1 MRGDLFHSLLA
12 KGPRSGPGPGP
23 LGGALALV
31 VAGALLAG
39 GTSAVP
45 ASAQAPG
52 PREGVYGAPFDLRL
66 VPLRERRG
74 EGEWP
79 PPEHPW
85 LASQTLLVPPGFR
98 ASLYAKFETANVRG
112 LALGPSGVLFVSRPQ
127 DGAIDL
133 LVDGNQDGFAEVRDQ
148 VLGGLDCPH
157 GLAVSGGWLY
167 AAQMH
172 RVERF
177 PLSGGNGAPSGA
189 PAGAPAPEV
198 SVGRQGELLADDLP
212 DGPCADHGYRSIAVD
227 PAKNALYVGV
237 GMLCNVCIEEGPGAE
252 KLATVRR
259 YPLPSPGTAAPAPA
273 APGAPS

>member
-1 MRGDLFHSLLA
+1 M
-12 KGPRSGPGPGP
+12 
-23 LGGALALV
+23 
-31 VAGALLAG
+31 
-39 GTSAVP
+39 
-45 ASAQAPG
+45 
-52 PREGVYGAPFDLRL
+52 
-66 VPLRERRG
+66 
-74 EGEWP
+74 
-79 PPEHPW
+79 
-85 LASQTLLVPPGFR
+85 PPGFR

-148 VLGGLDCPH
+148 VLSGLDCPH

-177 PLSGGNGAPSGA
+177 PLSGGNGRHRRRGTVA
-189 PAGAPAPEV
+189 PAV
-198 SVGRQGELLADDLP
+198 TVGRQGELLADDLP

-227 PAKNALYVGV
+227 PAKNSLYVGV

-259 YPLPSPGTAAPAPA
+259 YPLPSPGTAAPAA
-273 APGAPS
+273 TAPGAPARPGAEHASGMRNVVGMALNPWDGTLWGGNVERDEQGDDEPPEQITRIPAGGDFGWPHCYWTRDGAWRTETRVPGQGAVLRGVRT